1 MVSGFFTSPW
11 DQSRIFWGAAS
22 LIRIASNV
30 MGFACRSRMPQR
42 SLVGLSSLIRLPKG
56 RSVSIRYS
64 PLSSGSLLAVL
75 RHQLDVERE
84 TLELLHE
91 HVERLWGAG
100 LEEVFSLDDRLVD
113 TVTTLHVVRLDRQ
126 HLLQRVRRAV
136 SLERPHL
143 HLAEP
148 LPAEL
153 GLAAERLLGHQRVRA
168 DRAGV
173 HLVVHEVGQLE
184 DVDLADRHFLV
195 EPPARAPIV
204 EDGLARGRQ
213 ARLLQVLLDL
223 FLGR

>member
-64 PLSSGSLLAVL
+64 PLSSGSLLAVFG
-75 RHQLDVERE
+75 HQLDVERQ

-91 HVERLWGAG
+91 HVERLRRPR
-100 LEEVFSLDDRLVD
+100 LEEVLALDDRLVD
-113 TVTTLHVVRLDRQ
+113 AVAALDVVGFDGQ
-126 HLLQRVRRAV
+126 HFLERVRGPV
-136 SLERPHL
+136 GLERPHF

-153 GLAAERLLGHQRVRA
+153 RLAAERLLRDQRVRP

-173 HLVVHEVGQLE
+173 
-184 DVDLADRHFLV
+184 
-195 EPPARAPIV
+195 
-204 EDGLARGRQ
+204 
-213 ARLLQVLLDL
+213 
-223 FLGR
+223 

>member
-64 PLSSGSLLAVL
+64 PLSSGSLLAVF

-91 HVERLWGAG
+91 HVERLRCTG
-100 LEEVFSLDDRLVD
+100 LEEVLTLDDRLVD
-113 TVTTLHVVRLDRQ
+113 AVATLHVVGLDRQ
-126 HLLQRVRRAV
+126 HFLERVRGPV
-136 SLERPHL
+136 SLERPQF
-143 HLAEP
+143 HLAES

-153 GLAAERLLGHQRVRA
+153 GLAAERLLRDERVRP
-168 DRAGV
+168 DRTRM
-173 HLVVHEVGQLE
+173 HLVVDQVGQFQNI
-184 DVDLADRHFLV
+184 DLADRDLLV
-195 EPPARAPIV
+195 EPP
-204 EDGLARGRQ
+204 
-213 ARLLQVLLDL
+213 
-223 FLGR
+223 